1 MEEIHEGEREGN
13 FGWCSSV
20 CVWIIEKTFMRLR
33 VRRDMLAKC

>member
-1 MEEIHEGEREGN
+1 MREREKETLVG
-13 FGWCSSV
+13 SLL

>member
-1 MEEIHEGEREGN
+1 MREREKETLVGALL
-13 FGWCSSV
+13 CV